1 MPKEEDRRVFPAAQS
16 QQRDPNDLRGLSE
29 ASPDVGGSA
38 DLYAGFCYLGGRYA
52 EADKQF
58 KAMGN
63 NLVGNGYFS
72 LDQMKQMRNFV
83 GPRRLPN

>member
-1 MPKEEDRRVFPAAQS
+1 MRS
-16 QQRDPNDLRGLSE
+16 
-29 ASPDVGGSA
+29 
-38 DLYAGFCYLGGRYA
+38 LYAGFCYQCGRFA

-72 LDQMKQMRNFV
+72 LNQMKQMRSFV
-83 GPRRLPN
+83 ATKAPKPKK